1 MSNLRS
7 SDPVLAT
14 AYKQNADG
22 ANGLTAR
29 GKAGRPIAFTSHPQ
43 RVDRANSDRL
53 SVPLASVKAEARNDA
68 IGAVV
73 GLSGLVGTLGVMAW
87 IGIDQLCRST
97 SSIHVDEM
105 VRLFE

>member
-7 SDPVLAT
+7 YDRVLAT
-14 AYKQNADG
+14 AYKRNADG

-29 GKAGRPIAFTSHPQ
+29 GKNSRPIAITRHPEW
-43 RVDRANSDRL
+43 VDPPNGDRL
-53 SVPLASVKAEARNDA
+53 SVPLESVKAETRNDA

-73 GLSGLVGTLGVMAW
+73 GLSGLVGTLGMMAW
-87 IGIDQLCRST
+87 IGIDQLCRAT
-97 SSIHVDEM
+97 FSIHVDEM